1 MSERDAQANSPE
13 ERGEAVA
20 ELRRWFADTTRATA
34 SMLRWHRCVG
44 YARHDGVSVDMIEP
58 PVLAGDDI
66 EYIGGV
72 GRIDGRDMTP
82 DEMQT
87 VHLLLVRMREAACDA
102 LQGTST
108 LVVVEGNKP

>member
-1 MSERDAQANSPE
+1 MKLDEPVIVDPPPSDA
-13 ERGEAVA
+13 A
-20 ELRRWFADTTRATA
+20 ELRRWCAAIGHAPA
-34 SMLRWHRCVG
+34 SLLRWYRTVG
-44 YARHDGVSVDMIEP
+44 FARHDGVSVDMFEP
-58 PVLAGDDI
+58 PAMSGDDI
-66 EYIGGV
+66 EYIGGG